1 MQLLDE
7 KDLDAE
13 LAMDQ
18 KMLGI
23 AEGRTA
29 PPGDMHVYSF
39 NENPSR
45 KNTDKLMKLLFKEV
59 PDYNPELAQK
69 MGMSNWAGD
78 SLSDVAIL
86 KIRRDGENP
95 HKVIDQILT
104 GGIDGVEN
112 PSPELEAIWK
122 EVSEDPEWLDWD
134 KIELGAKTYR
144 GYGSYGFQFQGIAT
158 LDGYRIRNISRTLMS
173 TGQYS
178 DETAY
183 KRFLLTCNFWTE
195 ISEVGGM
202 RKFGEGWKTAL
213 RVRLLHTLIRRAVF
227 SSEKWDPELLGMPIN
242 QAGLLGAPIISAL
255 VMGKA
260 SRMLGRK
267 ATDEE
272 IEAMMH
278 LWRYVSHVMGYSYD
292 IPFPETIKEGQE
304 LMYHLM
310 LASEASDD
318 PDGVRLCKSF
328 MDCFEPPK
336 DLKGLEKLSRW
347 WEYKSNI
354 AMTAFFV
361 SPATHKVAELPK
373 AKFWGLV
380 YLLATAPKNFI
391 QSTRRLRN
399 PAYAEKLDKKITKER
414 REWVNRQ
421 LDEAD
426 LVYRPQSKF

>member
-1 MQLLDE
+1 MKLLDE
-7 KDLDAE
+7 KDLAAE
-13 LAMDQ
+13 LAIDQ
-18 KMLGI
+18 AMLTI

-29 PPGDMHVYSF
+29 PPSDMVVYPF
-39 NENPSR
+39 EENPGR
-45 KNTDKLMKLLFKEV
+45 KNVDKLMKLLFKEI
-59 PDYNPELAQK
+59 PEYDPEFAKK
-69 MGMSNWAGD
+69 MSMSNWSGD
-78 SLSDVAIL
+78 PLSDAAIL

-95 HKVIDQILT
+95 HEVINQILT
-104 GGIDGVEN
+104 GGIDAVES
-112 PSPELEAIWK
+112 PSPELKAIWE

-158 LDGYRIRNISRTLMS
+158 LDGYRVRNISRTLMS

-178 DETAY
+178 DDTAY

-202 RKFGEGWKTAL
+202 KKFGEGWKTAL

-227 SSEKWDPELLGMPIN
+227 SSEKWDPEEFGMPIN
-242 QAGLLGAPIISAL
+242 QAGLLAAPIISAL
-255 VMGKA
+255 VLGKA

-267 ATDEE
+267 VTDEE

-292 IPFPETIKEGQE
+292 IPFPTTIKEGQKI
-304 LMYHLM
+304 LYHLM
-310 LASEASDD
+310 LSSEASDD
-318 PDGVRLCKSF
+318 PDGIRLCKSF

-336 DLKGLEKLSRW
+336 ELKGLERFKRW

-361 SPATHKVAELPK
+361 SPETHEVAELPK

-380 YLLATAPKNFI
+380 YLIVTGPKNYI
-391 QSTRRLRN
+391 RGTRRLNN

-414 REWVNRQ
+414 RDWVNRQ
-421 LDEAD
+421 LNEAD
-426 LVYRPQSKF
+426 LVYRPKSKF